1 LRARINRR
9 DILVALVLFILP
21 LLLFGPVTLGSR
33 TLLPLDN
40 LFVGEPWASFADE
53 LGVSRPHNALLSDL
67 ILENYV
73 WKRFI
78 VQNVQARSIPL
89 WDPYILAGHPF
100 LANGQHSA
108 LYPLSLLFYV
118 MPLAKAYG
126 WFTVLQFWLA
136 GLFTYI
142 FLRVLGANRA
152 GSLIAGITYQ
162 LSGFFVVSVV
172 FTMIIAA
179 AVWLPLVLAMI
190 EIVIRKQEQKGPVAY
205 SPIPYI
211 VLGAFV
217 LGIQILAGHVE
228 ITYYVLLVS
237 AFYALCRLTVLQR
250 RQRVWGPTLRMGG
263 WLLVMVL
270 LGLGLGAIQFIPLYE
285 VASRNF
291 RVGSV
296 TYADV
301 AGWAL
306 PYRRI
311 ISFLIPDFFGNPS
324 HHTYF
329 DLITRRWLPVGLNA
343 YGQTNPL
350 CPYCTGWDI
359 KTSVEASAY
368 VGILPLLLSVIAV
381 WAAAADVIADKRMR
395 RQRGH
400 RLSREPA
407 SHEATQQDAT
417 DIQFLAQ
424 AGSPEP
430 ASNAQEL
437 SPSSDHPRSHPL
449 PQVWIFALLTVISL
463 LFAFGTP
470 LYALL
475 YYGLP
480 FWNQL
485 HSPFR
490 WVYPFT
496 LSIAV
501 LAGLGA
507 TYLSRYVS
515 PRDRSDAEAKRA
527 SASRFSLYKF
537 SLTIGW
543 IAFWG
548 GLAGLIVMIAM
559 LVFPAPFIR
568 IAQMVVDRSE
578 LAQHAFADGRQ
589 FLGYQWPNF
598 FKFFLFVMASG
609 VVLRISRC
617 PIYLPR
623 RLGGV
628 AVWKPLAV
636 VVVALDLLVAGYGFN
651 PAADASLLDFRP
663 PVVDWLLERQAED
676 PHFRITSFNAPGEP
690 RTFIANT
697 GMYWNLE
704 DVRGYDSIIPAQ
716 YAHYMNLIQE
726 QGDLLYNRVAPIYAP
741 GYHALDS
748 ALLDLL
754 GVRYVLTTQEIPNQN
769 YRLVYDD
776 EIRVYENLDV
786 LPRAFVVPCAE
797 EVPPEEM
804 DYALRSLNPRHK
816 VLLEQAQPETTGEP
830 PATCNLLSATITSYT
845 PNEVFVQASLD
856 EPGWLVLADSYFPG
870 WKAYGQISNGKYQV
884 SNQPSAT
891 SDQPPETEL
900 TIYRA
905 NGNFRAVYLEPGDW
919 IIRFKYTP
927 MSFKLGL
934 YVSFLAVVISLLLL
948 GWWAWGRIYRESV
961 ADSPVK
967 RIAKNSL
974 APMTLALTNRLIDFA
989 FAMLMLRILA
999 PEGAGRYQFAVVFIG
1014 YMEILTRF
1022 GLGTLLTRE
1031 VARDHAQG
1039 NKYLSNVSTL
1049 RVLLWL
1055 ASLPLMGIVLWL
1067 YAVFGGLALETVIAV
1082 GIFAIGL
1089 FFSNISDALTAL
1101 FYAYEKA
1108 EYPAAISAVTTVT
1121 RVSLGALVLLLGAGV
1136 IGLAAVSVVAN
1147 ITAVTVLGYL
1157 LLSKIL
1163 RPHYDSEPG
1172 SWRGMLDESLPLM
1185 INHLLQTLF
1194 FRIDILILQP
1204 TWGDRAVG
1212 LYGAAYK
1219 YIDGINIIPSYF
1231 TLAIFPL
1238 MSRYAQTARDSLAR
1252 AYILSLR
1259 LLLMIALPL
1268 AVGTPFIARD
1278 LILILGGR
1286 QYLPDSMIALQLLI
1300 WFLPFSFVNQITHY
1314 VLIAVDQQRFL
1325 TKAFIIGVTFNVVAN
1340 LILIP
1345 RYGFRAAAITTIFS
1359 EWALLIP
1366 FYYAV
1371 RKHLCHVPWVSVTW
1385 RPALASAM
1393 MGAVLWLVRD
1403 AHALILVGVA
1413 GVVYLV
1419 ALVLVGGF
1427 SQPDM
1432 ALVWGLIPMD
1442 RLRARLRPGAAGQ

>member
-1 LRARINRR
+1 MRARINRR
-9 DILVALVLFILP
+9 DILIALVLFILP

-78 VQNVQARSIPL
+78 VQSIQVRSIPL
-89 WDPYILAGHPF
+89 WDPYIFAGHPF

-118 MPLAKAYG
+118 MPLTKAYG
-126 WFTVLQFWLA
+126 WFTVLQFLLA

-142 FLRVLGANRA
+142 FLRVLGANRV

-179 AVWLPLVLAMI
+179 AVWLPLVLTMI

-237 AFYALCRLTVLQR
+237 AFYALCRLIVLQR
-250 RQRVWGPTLRMGG
+250 RQRVWGPTLRIGS

-329 DLITRRWLPVGLNA
+329 DLITRRRLPVGLNA
-343 YGQTNPL
+343 YGQVNPL

-368 VGILPLLLSVIAV
+368 VGILPLLLSVMAV
-381 WAAAADVIADKRMR
+381 WAAAADVIANKRIR
-395 RQRGH
+395 GQQRH
-400 RLSREPA
+400 RLPAEPA
-407 SHEATQQDAT
+407 NEETGQPGTVNMHLS
-417 DIQFLAQ
+417 AQ
-424 AGSPEP
+424 AGSPG
-430 ASNAQEL
+430 
-437 SPSSDHPRSHPL
+437 PSSSSQEPLPSSPYPLLHPL
-449 PQVWIFALLTVISL
+449 PQVWIFALLAVLSL

-490 WVYPFT
+490 WIYPFT

-501 LAGLGA
+501 LAGLGS
-507 TYLSRYVS
+507 TYLARYVS
-515 PRDRSDAEAKRA
+515 PRDRADAEAKRA
-527 SASRFSLYKF
+527 NASRFSLYKF
-537 SLTIGW
+537 PDLSVRTGSLYVGW
-543 IAFWG
+543 LAFWG

-568 IAQMVVDRSE
+568 LAQMVVDHSE

-598 FKFFLFVMASG
+598 LKFFLFTMASG
-609 VVLRISRC
+609 AVLRISRC

-623 RLGGV
+623 RLGRV

-636 VVVALDLLVAGYGFN
+636 VLVALDLLAAGYGFN
-651 PAADASLLDFRP
+651 PAADPSLLDFRP
-663 PVVDWLLERQAED
+663 PVVDWLLERRVED
-676 PHFRITSFNAPGEP
+676 SHFRIASFNVPGEP

-697 GMYWNLE
+697 GMYWDLE

-716 YAHYMNLIQE
+716 YAHYMDLIQE

-754 GVRYVLTTQEIPNQN
+754 GVRYVLTTQDIPNQN

-776 EIRVYENLDV
+776 EVRVYENLDA
-786 LPRAFVVPCAE
+786 LPRAFVVPCADKM
-797 EVPPEEM
+797 PPEEEM
-804 DYALRSLNPRHK
+804 DYALRSLNPRQK
-816 VLLEQAQPETTGEP
+816 VLLEIEDWGLEIEEEISD
-830 PATCNLLSATITSYT
+830 CNLQPATITSYM
-845 PNEVFVQASLD
+845 PNEVFIQASLD

-870 WKAYGQISNGKYQV
+870 WKAYRQVSNGKSQIT
-884 SNQPSAT
+884 NQPPAT
-891 SDQPPETEL
+891 SDQ
-900 TIYRA
+900 
-905 NGNFRAVYLEPGDW
+905 
-919 IIRFKYTP
+919 
-927 MSFKLGL
+927 
-934 YVSFLAVVISLLLL
+934 
-948 GWWAWGRIYRESV
+948 
-961 ADSPVK
+961 
-967 RIAKNSL
+967 
-974 APMTLALTNRLIDFA
+974 
-989 FAMLMLRILA
+989 
-999 PEGAGRYQFAVVFIG
+999 
-1014 YMEILTRF
+1014 
-1022 GLGTLLTRE
+1022 
-1031 VARDHAQG
+1031 
-1039 NKYLSNVSTL
+1039 
-1049 RVLLWL
+1049 
-1055 ASLPLMGIVLWL
+1055 
-1067 YAVFGGLALETVIAV
+1067 
-1082 GIFAIGL
+1082 
-1089 FFSNISDALTAL
+1089 
-1101 FYAYEKA
+1101 
-1108 EYPAAISAVTTVT
+1108 
-1121 RVSLGALVLLLGAGV
+1121 
-1136 IGLAAVSVVAN
+1136 
-1147 ITAVTVLGYL
+1147 
-1157 LLSKIL
+1157 
-1163 RPHYDSEPG
+1163 
-1172 SWRGMLDESLPLM
+1172 
-1185 INHLLQTLF
+1185 
-1194 FRIDILILQP
+1194 
-1204 TWGDRAVG
+1204 
-1212 LYGAAYK
+1212 
-1219 YIDGINIIPSYF
+1219 
-1231 TLAIFPL
+1231 
-1238 MSRYAQTARDSLAR
+1238 
-1252 AYILSLR
+1252 
-1259 LLLMIALPL
+1259 
-1268 AVGTPFIARD
+1268 
-1278 LILILGGR
+1278 
-1286 QYLPDSMIALQLLI
+1286 
-1300 WFLPFSFVNQITHY
+1300 
-1314 VLIAVDQQRFL
+1314 
-1325 TKAFIIGVTFNVVAN
+1325 
-1340 LILIP
+1340 
-1345 RYGFRAAAITTIFS
+1345 
-1359 EWALLIP
+1359 
-1366 FYYAV
+1366 
-1371 RKHLCHVPWVSVTW
+1371 
-1385 RPALASAM
+1385 RPATS
-1393 MGAVLWLVRD
+1393 D
-1403 AHALILVGVA
+1403 
-1413 GVVYLV
+1413 
-1419 ALVLVGGF
+1419 
-1427 SQPDM
+1427 Q
-1432 ALVWGLIPMD
+1432 
-1442 RLRARLRPGAAGQ
+1442 RPAPRN

>member
-1 LRARINRR
+1 LRVRITRR
-9 DILVALVLFILP
+9 DLLATLIFFILP

-53 LGVSRPHNALLSDL
+53 LDVSRPHNALLSDL

-78 VQNVQARSIPL
+78 VQSIQARSIPL
-89 WDPYILAGHPF
+89 WDPYLFAGHPF

-108 LYPLSLLFYV
+108 LYPLSLIFYV
-118 MPLAKAYG
+118 IPLTKAYG
-126 WFTVLQFWLA
+126 WFTVIQFWLA

-142 FLRVLGANRA
+142 FLRVLGANRL
-152 GSLIAGITYQ
+152 GSLIGGITYQ
-162 LSGFFVVSVV
+162 LSGFLVVSVV

-179 AVWLPLVLAMI
+179 AAWLPLVLAII

-205 SPIPYI
+205 SPIPY
-211 VLGAFV
+211 VVVGSFV
-217 LGIQILAGHVE
+217 LGIQILAGHIE

-237 AFYALCRLTVLQR
+237 GFYALCRLILLQR
-250 RQRVWGPTLRMGG
+250 RQRVWGPAVRMGA

-270 LGLGLGAIQFIPLYE
+270 LGLGLGAIQFVPLYE

-301 AGWAL
+301 TGWAL
-306 PYRRI
+306 PSRRI
-311 ISFLIPDFFGNPS
+311 VSFLIPDFFGNPS

-329 DLITRRWLPVGLNA
+329 DVVTRRWMPIGLNA
-343 YGQTNPL
+343 YGQVNPL
-350 CPYCTGWDI
+350 CPYCTGWDT
-359 KTSVEASAY
+359 KTSVEAGAY
-368 VGILPLLLSVIAV
+368 LGILPLLLSVIAV
-381 WAAAADVIADKRMR
+381 WGWLADRITKRMEGANSLR
-395 RQRGH
+395 APSAYP
-400 RLSREPA
+400 RL
-407 SHEATQQDAT
+407 HQ
-417 DIQFLAQ
+417 
-424 AGSPEP
+424 
-430 ASNAQEL
+430 
-437 SPSSDHPRSHPL
+437 L
-449 PQVWIFALLTVISL
+449 PQVWIFALLAALSL

-470 LYALL
+470 LYAVL

-501 LAGLGA
+501 LAGLGT
-507 TYLSRYVS
+507 TYLARGVS
-515 PRDRSDAEAKRA
+515 PRDRADAEAKRA
-527 SASRFSLYKF
+527 AASRFSLYTF
-537 SLTIGW
+537 SLRVGW
-543 IAFWG
+543 LAFWG
-548 GLAGLIVMIAM
+548 GLVGVILM
-559 LVFPAPFIR
+559 LVGLVLPAPFIHL
-568 IAQMVVDRSE
+568 AQIVVDRSE

-598 FKFFLFVMASG
+598 FKFFLFTMASG
-609 VVLRISRC
+609 AVLRISRC
-617 PIYLPR
+617 PIFLPSW
-623 RLGGV
+623 LGGL
-628 AVWKPLAV
+628 ALWKPLAV
-636 VVVALDLLVAGYGFN
+636 VVVAVDLLAAGYGFN
-651 PAADASLLDFRP
+651 PAADPALLDFRP
-663 PVVDWLLERQAED
+663 PVVDWLLERRAED

-697 GMYWNLE
+697 GSFWNLE

-716 YAHYMNLIQE
+716 YAQYMGLIQE
-726 QGDLLYNRVAPIYAP
+726 QGDLLYNRIAPIYAP

-754 GVRYVLTTQEIPNQN
+754 GVRYVLTTQEIPNEG
-769 YRLVYDD
+769 YRLAYDG
-776 EIRVYENLDV
+776 EVRVYENLDA
-786 LPRAFVVPCAE
+786 LPRAFSVACAE
-797 EVPPEEM
+797 VVPPEEM
-804 DYALRSLNPRHK
+804 DHALRSLNPRQK
-816 VLLEQAQPETTGEP
+816 VLLEVDGPWLEAESTRADSCTLE
-830 PATCNLLSATITSYT
+830 AATITSYT
-845 PNEVFVQASLD
+845 PNEVFIQASLD

-870 WKAYGQISNGKYQV
+870 WKAYRRISDFT
-884 SNQPSAT
+884 SA
-891 SDQPPETEL
+891 DQPTDSDPDSPETEL
-900 TIYRA
+900 TLHRA

-919 IIRFKYTP
+919 TVRFKYTP

-934 YVSFLAVVISLLLL
+934 YVSFLALIISLLLL
-948 GWWAWGRIYRESV
+948 GWWAWGKLYRES
-961 ADSPVK
+961 ADDSPVK

-974 APMTLALTNRLIDFA
+974 APMSLALTNRLIDFA

-1014 YMEILTRF
+1014 YAEILTRF

-1031 VARDHAQG
+1031 VAREHAQG
-1039 NKYLSNVSTL
+1039 NKYLSNVTIL
-1049 RVLLWL
+1049 RALLWL

-1067 YAVFGGLALETVIAV
+1067 YVVFGGVALETVIAV

-1108 EYPAAISAVTTVT
+1108 EYPAAISTVTTVT
-1121 RVSLGALVLLLGAGV
+1121 RVSLGALVLLLGGGV

-1157 LLSKIL
+1157 LLTKIF
-1163 RPHYDSEPG
+1163 RPYRDNDPSLQRYMMG
-1172 SWRGMLDESLPLM
+1172 ESFPLM
-1185 INHLLQTLF
+1185 INHLLATLF
-1194 FRIDILILQP
+1194 FRIDVLILQP
-1204 TWGDRAVG
+1204 TWGAQAVG
-1212 LYGAAYK
+1212 YYGAAYK
-1219 YIDGINIIPSYF
+1219 YVDGINIIPSYF

-1238 MSRYAQTARDSLAR
+1238 MSRYARTARDSLVR

-1259 LLLMIALPL
+1259 LLLMIALPV
-1268 AVGTPFIARD
+1268 AVGTPFIARE
-1278 LILILGGR
+1278 LILILGGV

-1314 VLIAVDQQRFL
+1314 VLIAIDQQRFL
-1325 TKAFIIGVTFNVVAN
+1325 TKAFIIGVVFNVSVN

-1345 RYGFRAAAITTIFS
+1345 RYGYRAAAITTIFS

-1366 FYYAV
+1366 FYFAV
-1371 RKHLCHVPWVSVTW
+1371 RRHLCHVPWVSVTW
-1385 RPALASAM
+1385 RPALASAV
-1393 MGAVLWLVRD
+1393 MGAVLWLMQD

-1413 GVVYLV
+1413 GAVYFT
-1419 ALVLVGGF
+1419 ALALVGGF
-1427 SQPDM
+1427 RQPDM
-1432 ALVWGLIPMD
+1432 VLVWGLIPLD
-1442 RLRARLRPGAAGQ
+1442 RLRARLRPGATGR

>member
-1 LRARINRR
+1 MRAHINRR
-9 DILVALVLFILP
+9 DILIALALFILP

-40 LFVGEPWASFADE
+40 LFVGEPWASFADD

-78 VQNVQARSIPL
+78 VQSIQTRSIPL
-89 WDPYILAGHPF
+89 WDPYIFAGHPF

-108 LYPLSLLFYV
+108 LYPFSLLFYV
-118 MPLAKAYG
+118 IPLTKAYG
-126 WFTVLQFWLA
+126 WFTVVQFWLA
-136 GLFTYI
+136 GLFTYT
-142 FLRVLGANRA
+142 FLRVLGANRV

-162 LSGFFVVSVV
+162 LSGFFVASVV

-179 AVWLPLVLAMI
+179 AVWLPLMLTMI

-211 VLGAFV
+211 LLGAFV
-217 LGIQILAGHVE
+217 LGIQVLAGHIE

-237 AFYALCRLTVLQR
+237 AFYALCRLIVLQR
-250 RQRVWGPTLRMGG
+250 RQCVWGPTLRMGG

-270 LGLGLGAIQFIPLYE
+270 LGLGLGAIQFVPLYE

-301 AGWAL
+301 ASWAL
-306 PYRRI
+306 PARRI

-343 YGQTNPL
+343 YEQVNPL
-350 CPYCTGWDI
+350 CPYCTGWDT
-359 KTSVEASAY
+359 KTSVEAGAY
-368 VGILPLLLSVIAV
+368 VGILPLLLSVMAM
-381 WAAAADVIADKRMR
+381 WGWAADVVANR
-395 RQRGH
+395 RVKN
-400 RLSREPA
+400 
-407 SHEATQQDAT
+407 TN
-417 DIQFLAQ
+417 
-424 AGSPEP
+424 SPKT
-430 ASNAQEL
+430 
-437 SPSSDHPRSHPL
+437 SSAHPFFHLLPL
-449 PQVWIFALLTVISL
+449 PQVWIFGLLAVLSL

-475 YYGLP
+475 YHGLP

-507 TYLSRYVS
+507 TYLARYVS
-515 PRDRSDAEAKRA
+515 PRDRADAEAKR
-527 SASRFSLYKF
+527 SEASRYSLYKF
-537 SLTIGW
+537 SLYLGW
-543 IAFWG
+543 LAFWG

-568 IAQMVVDRSE
+568 LAQMLVDRSE

-589 FLGYQWPNF
+589 FLGYQWPNLL
-598 FKFFLFVMASG
+598 KFFSFTMASG
-609 VVLRISRC
+609 AILRISRC

-623 RLGGV
+623 RLGGL

-636 VVVALDLLVAGYGFN
+636 GIVALDLLAAGYGFN

-663 PVVDWLLERQAED
+663 PVVDWLLERRVED

-690 RTFIANT
+690 RTFLANT
-697 GMYWNLE
+697 GAYWNLE

-716 YAHYMNLIQE
+716 YARYMGLIQE

-754 GVRYVLTTQEIPNQN
+754 GVRYVLTTQEIPNQG

-776 EIRVYENLDV
+776 EVRVYENLDI
-786 LPRAFVVPCAE
+786 LPRAFVAPCAE
-797 EVPPEEM
+797 AVLPEEM
-804 DYALRSLNPRHK
+804 DYALRSLNPRQK
-816 VLLEQAQPETTGEP
+816 VLLEVGDWGSEIKEEVSD
-830 PATCNLLSATITSYT
+830 CNLQPATITNYM
-845 PNEVFVQASLD
+845 PNEVFIHASPD

-870 WKAYGQISNGKYQV
+870 WKAYRQISNDKYQI
-884 SNQPSAT
+884 SN
-891 SDQPPETEL
+891 QPPETEL

-919 IIRFKYTP
+919 TIRFKYTP

-934 YVSFLAVVISLLLL
+934 YVSFLAAVISLLLL
-948 GWWAWGRIYRESV
+948 GWWAWGRLYRESV
-961 ADSPVK
+961 EDSPVK

-1039 NKYLSNVSTL
+1039 NKYLSNVTAL
-1049 RVLLWL
+1049 RALLWL

-1067 YAVFGGLALETVIAV
+1067 YVVFGGMALETVIAV

-1108 EYPAAISAVTTVT
+1108 EYPAAISSVTTVT
-1121 RVSLGALVLLLGAGV
+1121 RVSLGALALLLGGGV

-1147 ITAVTVLGYL
+1147 ITAVTILGYL
-1157 LLSKIL
+1157 LLSKII
-1163 RPHYDSEPG
+1163 RPHYDSAPR

-1268 AVGTPFIARD
+1268 AVGTPFIARE

-1325 TKAFIIGVTFNVVAN
+1325 TKAFVIGVTFNVVAN

-1345 RYGFRAAAITTIFS
+1345 RYGYQAAAITTIFS

-1371 RKHLCHVPWVSVTW
+1371 RKHLCHVPWVGVTW
-1385 RPALASAM
+1385 RPALASAV
-1393 MGAVLWLVRD
+1393 MGAVLWLVQD

-1413 GVVYLV
+1413 GVVYLTV
-1419 ALVLVGGF
+1419 LVLIGGL

-1432 ALVWGLIPMD
+1432 ALVWGLIPLD